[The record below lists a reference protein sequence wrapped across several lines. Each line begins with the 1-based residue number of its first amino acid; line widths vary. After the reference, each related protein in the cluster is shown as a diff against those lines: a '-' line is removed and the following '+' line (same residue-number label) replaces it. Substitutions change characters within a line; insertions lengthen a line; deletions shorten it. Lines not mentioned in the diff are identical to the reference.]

1 MNSKALKNAL
11 STLIIFFV
19 FIGGLHLLIL
29 EYILPETYK
38 QLQLIYIYIFLLV
51 LSIIGVSLLFLV
63 SKNDETLIG
72 KGYLA
77 YSVIKI
83 LSSAI
88 FLYPWIANQDD
99 LTKPFI
105 FQFFGIFFPSLIV
118 ETLIVLKLVNLK
130 GDQNQKND

>member
-11 STLIIFFV
+11 STLIIFFI
-19 FIGGLHLLIL
+19 FIGGIHLLLL

-38 QLQLIYIYIFLLV
+38 QFQLIYIYIFFLV
-51 LSIIGVSLLFLV
+51 LSIIGISLLFLV

-72 KGYLA
+72 KGFLV

-88 FLYPWIANQDD
+88 FLYPWIAEQDD
-99 LTKPFI
+99 LTRPI
-105 FQFFGIFFPSLIV
+105 VYQFFAVFFPNLIV
-118 ETLIVLKLVNLK
+118 ETLVVLSFVNANTSK
-130 GDQNQKND
+130 K

>member
-19 FIGGLHLLIL
+19 FIGGIHILLL
-29 EYILPETYK
+29 EYVLPDIYK
-38 QLQLIYIYIFLLV
+38 QIQVAYIYVFLV
-51 LSIIGVSLLFLV
+51 LLSFIGVSLLFLV

-88 FLYPWIANQDD
+88 FLYPWIFNQDD
-99 LTKPFI
+99 FTRPFI
-105 FQFFGIFFPSLIV
+105 YQFFGVFFPSLII
-118 ETLIVLKLVNLK
+118 ETLIILKLVNLK
-130 GDQNQKND
+130 DNQNQKND

>member
-11 STLIIFFV
+11 STLIIFFI
-19 FIGGLHLLIL
+19 FIGGIHILLL
-29 EYILPETYK
+29 EYILPDIYK
-38 QLQLIYIYIFLLV
+38 QHQLIYIYVFLFS
-51 LSIIGVSLLFLV
+51 LSIIGISLLFLV

-83 LSSAI
+83 LSSAV

-99 LTKPFI
+99 LTRPFI
-105 FQFFGIFFPSLIV
+105 FQFFGIFFPSLII

-130 GDQNQKND
+130 DEQNQKND